1 MTKVGSAFR
10 IVLLLPFV
18 LIGTLIS
25 ASGQQA
31 ADLPPGAV
39 DVRIYL
45 VSSETAAGTSIPAE
59 LKDVTEAI
67 RKTRGRAEQLSI
79 ASDFMARAAA
89 GSIVEGRGFVELGQ
103 SPLVSSLDWRIGQL
117 KAEGVGSAN
126 ARYVLLASRFSLRIP
141 MSLAK
146 PGAEGD
152 APYAYDVA
160 SFSSS
165 RSELSPGIP
174 AVLGSLTLARPKR
187 EYFIVAIV
195 SPVD

>member
-10 IVLLLPFV
+10 FVLLLPFI
-18 LIGTLIS
+18 LIGALIS
-25 ASGQQA
+25 VSGQNA
-31 ADLPPGAV
+31 KDLPPGAF

-45 VSSETAAGTSIPAE
+45 VSSEAAAGASIPSE
-59 LKDVTEAI
+59 LKDVSEAI
-67 RKTRGRAEQLSI
+67 RKTHGPTVRLGL

-89 GSIVEGRGFVELGQ
+89 GSIVEGRGFLEMNGSDPVAA
-103 SPLVSSLDWRIGQL
+103 LDWRIGQL
-117 KAEGVGSAN
+117 NAEDVGSAN
-126 ARYVLLASRFSLRIP
+126 PRYILLASRFSLRMP

-165 RSELSPGIP
+165 RSELRPGIP
-174 AVLGSLTLARPKR
+174 AVLGSFTLARPKR